1 MIVPQEIYHPLYEDK
16 EKFIILITGGR
27 GSGKS
32 FNASTFIERLTFEMT
47 PVEKIVHQILYTRY
61 TMVSAGM
68 SIIPEMMEKIDLDG
82 TTKYFKTTKTDIVN
96 KMTKSR
102 IMFRGIKTSSGNQ
115 TAKLK
120 SIQGITTFVCDE
132 AEEWTSE
139 DEFDKIM
146 LSIRKKGIQN
156 RIIIIMN
163 PCDSNHFIYKKYIE
177 KTHKLVEIDGV
188 QVQISTHPNVLHI
201 HTTYFDNLENLSP
214 EFLKEV
220 EDIKVKTDSISRAVD
235 NIHKNIEGLKE
246 SIDTL
251 NECNNR
257 AADIMKELITIS
269 EESGHAMDE
278 VSNETERTN
287 ASAQEIRK
295 VTEIIAGISNQTN
308 LLALNASIEAA
319 RAGEQ
324 GRGFAVVANEV
335 KNLAEEI
342 KTLVSTVD
350 GSISEVERGTTQLNN
365 NIEESQSVFG
375 KNVEDADA
383 AYGVFE
389 QIIKAADAA
398 KEVQEEIGE
407 VTQSSEKRLSD
418 VKDCF
423 DDQEQQLQKV
433 LAHIERANDL
443 GTTKSSMFE
452 DMNNLVSQLAPIA
465 KDIQNKYQ

>member
-1 MIVPQEIYHPLYEDK
+1 M
-16 EKFIILITGGR
+16 FGR
-27 GSGKS
+27 
-32 FNASTFIERLTFEMT
+32 
-47 PVEKIVHQILYTRY
+47 
-61 TMVSAGM
+61 
-68 SIIPEMMEKIDLDG
+68 
-82 TTKYFKTTKTDIVN
+82 
-96 KMTKSR
+96 
-102 IMFRGIKTSSGNQ
+102 
-115 TAKLK
+115 KLK
-120 SIQGITTFVCDE
+120 TQKE
-132 AEEWTSE
+132 
-139 DEFDKIM
+139 
-146 LSIRKKGIQN
+146 
-156 RIIIIMN
+156 
-163 PCDSNHFIYKKYIE
+163 
-177 KTHKLVEIDGV
+177 
-188 QVQISTHPNVLHI
+188 NVI
-201 HTTYFDNLENLSP
+201 
-214 EFLKEV
+214 
-220 EDIKVKTDSISRAVD
+220 
-235 NIHKNIEGLKE
+235 
-246 SIDTL
+246 
-251 NECNNR
+251 
-257 AADIMKELITIS
+257 
-269 EESGHAMDE
+269 
-278 VSNETERTN
+278 
-287 ASAQEIRK
+287 SAQEETLDMHPVIHVADSIIEYQKQLAEREVESLDEMADIQKAFVLATKENERLKDQVQELSSVFADVGQIATSFDGVKNGIVDSVGEAQQK
-295 VTEIIAGISNQTN
+295 VDELKNSSKEVSRSFGEIKSAFAGVQMSVQQIKDCMQQIIAIANQTN
-308 LLALNASIEAA
+308 MLALNASIEAA

-324 GRGFAVVANEV
+324 GRGFAVVASEV

-398 KEVQEEIGE
+398 KEVQDEIGE

>member
-1 MIVPQEIYHPLYEDK
+1 MFGRKLKTQKENVILAQEETLDMHPIIHVADSIIEYQKQLAEREVESLDEMADIQKAFVLATK
-16 EKFIILITGGR
+16 E
-27 GSGKS
+27 
-32 FNASTFIERLTFEMT
+32 NERLKDQVQELSSVFAD
-47 PVEKIVHQILYTRY
+47 VGQI
-61 TMVSAGM
+61 A
-68 SIIPEMMEKIDLDG
+68 
-82 TTKYFKTTKTDIVN
+82 
-96 KMTKSR
+96 
-102 IMFRGIKTSSGNQ
+102 TS
-115 TAKLK
+115 
-120 SIQGITTFVCDE
+120 F
-132 AEEWTSE
+132 
-139 DEFDKIM
+139 
-146 LSIRKKGIQN
+146 
-156 RIIIIMN
+156 
-163 PCDSNHFIYKKYIE
+163 
-177 KTHKLVEIDGV
+177 DGV
-188 QVQISTHPNVLHI
+188 KNEIVDSVGEAQKKVDELKNS
-201 HTTYFDNLENLSP
+201 S
-214 EFLKEV
+214 KEV
-220 EDIKVKTDSISRAVD
+220 SRSFDEIK
-235 NIHKNIEGLKE
+235 
-246 SIDTL
+246 
-251 NECNNR
+251 
-257 AADIMKELITIS
+257 
-269 EESGHAMDE
+269 
-278 VSNETERTN
+278 
-287 ASAQEIRK
+287 SAFAGVQMSVQQIK
-295 VTEIIAGISNQTN
+295 DCMQQIIAIANQTN
-308 LLALNASIEAA
+308 MLALNASIEAA

>member
-1 MIVPQEIYHPLYEDK
+1 MFGRKLKTQKENVISAQEETLDMHPVIHVADSIIEYQKQLAEREVESLDEMADIQKAFVLATK
-16 EKFIILITGGR
+16 E
-27 GSGKS
+27 
-32 FNASTFIERLTFEMT
+32 NERLKDQVQELSSVFADVGQIATSFDGVKNE
-47 PVEKIVHQILYTRY
+47 IVDSVGEAQKKVDELKNSSKE
-61 TMVSAGM
+61 VSR
-68 SIIPEMMEKIDLDG
+68 SFDEI
-82 TTKYFKTTKTDIVN
+82 
-96 KMTKSR
+96 KSA
-102 IMFRGIKTSSGNQ
+102 F
-115 TAKLK
+115 A
-120 SIQGITTFVCDE
+120 
-132 AEEWTSE
+132 
-139 DEFDKIM
+139 
-146 LSIRKKGIQN
+146 
-156 RIIIIMN
+156 
-163 PCDSNHFIYKKYIE
+163 
-177 KTHKLVEIDGV
+177 GV
-188 QVQISTHPNVLHI
+188 QVSVQQIK
-201 HTTYFDNLENLSP
+201 D
-214 EFLKEV
+214 
-220 EDIKVKTDSISRAVD
+220 
-235 NIHKNIEGLKE
+235 
-246 SIDTL
+246 
-251 NECNNR
+251 C
-257 AADIMKELITIS
+257 M
-269 EESGHAMDE
+269 
-278 VSNETERTN
+278 
-287 ASAQEIRK
+287 QQ
-295 VTEIIAGISNQTN
+295 IIAIANQTN
-308 LLALNASIEAA
+308 MLALNASIEAA
-319 RAGEQ
+319 RAGQQ

-342 KTLVSTVD
+342 KTLVSTVE

>member
-1 MIVPQEIYHPLYEDK
+1 MFGRKLKTQKENVISAQEETLDMHPVIHVADSIIEYQKQLAEREVESLDEMADIQKAFVLATK
-16 EKFIILITGGR
+16 E
-27 GSGKS
+27 
-32 FNASTFIERLTFEMT
+32 NERLKDQVQELSSVFADVGQIATSFDGVKNE
-47 PVEKIVHQILYTRY
+47 IVDSVGEAQKKVDELKNSSKE
-61 TMVSAGM
+61 VSR
-68 SIIPEMMEKIDLDG
+68 SFDEI
-82 TTKYFKTTKTDIVN
+82 
-96 KMTKSR
+96 KSA
-102 IMFRGIKTSSGNQ
+102 F
-115 TAKLK
+115 A
-120 SIQGITTFVCDE
+120 
-132 AEEWTSE
+132 
-139 DEFDKIM
+139 
-146 LSIRKKGIQN
+146 
-156 RIIIIMN
+156 
-163 PCDSNHFIYKKYIE
+163 
-177 KTHKLVEIDGV
+177 GV
-188 QVQISTHPNVLHI
+188 QVSVQQIK
-201 HTTYFDNLENLSP
+201 D
-214 EFLKEV
+214 
-220 EDIKVKTDSISRAVD
+220 
-235 NIHKNIEGLKE
+235 
-246 SIDTL
+246 
-251 NECNNR
+251 C
-257 AADIMKELITIS
+257 M
-269 EESGHAMDE
+269 
-278 VSNETERTN
+278 
-287 ASAQEIRK
+287 QQ
-295 VTEIIAGISNQTN
+295 IIAIANQTN
-308 LLALNASIEAA
+308 MLALNASIEAA

-342 KTLVSTVD
+342 KTLVSTVE

-375 KNVEDADA
+375 KNVEDANA

>member
-1 MIVPQEIYHPLYEDK
+1 MFGRKLKTQKENVISAQEETLDMHPVIHVADSIIEYQKQLAEREVESLDEMADIQKAFVLATK
-16 EKFIILITGGR
+16 E
-27 GSGKS
+27 
-32 FNASTFIERLTFEMT
+32 NERLKDQVQELSSVFADVGQIATSFDGVKNE
-47 PVEKIVHQILYTRY
+47 IVDSVGEAQKKVDELKNSSKE
-61 TMVSAGM
+61 VSR
-68 SIIPEMMEKIDLDG
+68 SFDEI
-82 TTKYFKTTKTDIVN
+82 
-96 KMTKSR
+96 KSA
-102 IMFRGIKTSSGNQ
+102 F
-115 TAKLK
+115 A
-120 SIQGITTFVCDE
+120 
-132 AEEWTSE
+132 
-139 DEFDKIM
+139 
-146 LSIRKKGIQN
+146 
-156 RIIIIMN
+156 
-163 PCDSNHFIYKKYIE
+163 
-177 KTHKLVEIDGV
+177 GV
-188 QVQISTHPNVLHI
+188 QVSVQQIK
-201 HTTYFDNLENLSP
+201 D
-214 EFLKEV
+214 
-220 EDIKVKTDSISRAVD
+220 
-235 NIHKNIEGLKE
+235 
-246 SIDTL
+246 
-251 NECNNR
+251 C
-257 AADIMKELITIS
+257 M
-269 EESGHAMDE
+269 
-278 VSNETERTN
+278 
-287 ASAQEIRK
+287 QQ
-295 VTEIIAGISNQTN
+295 IIAIANQTN
-308 LLALNASIEAA
+308 MLALNASIEAA

-342 KTLVSTVD
+342 TTLVSTVE

>member
-1 MIVPQEIYHPLYEDK
+1 MFGRKLKTQKENVISVQEETLDMHPVIHVADSIIEYQKQLAEREVESLDEMADIQKAFVLATK
-16 EKFIILITGGR
+16 E
-27 GSGKS
+27 
-32 FNASTFIERLTFEMT
+32 NERLKDQVQELSSVFAD
-47 PVEKIVHQILYTRY
+47 VGQI
-61 TMVSAGM
+61 A
-68 SIIPEMMEKIDLDG
+68 
-82 TTKYFKTTKTDIVN
+82 
-96 KMTKSR
+96 
-102 IMFRGIKTSSGNQ
+102 TS
-115 TAKLK
+115 
-120 SIQGITTFVCDE
+120 F
-132 AEEWTSE
+132 
-139 DEFDKIM
+139 
-146 LSIRKKGIQN
+146 
-156 RIIIIMN
+156 
-163 PCDSNHFIYKKYIE
+163 
-177 KTHKLVEIDGV
+177 DGV
-188 QVQISTHPNVLHI
+188 KNGIVDSVGEAQQKVDELKNS
-201 HTTYFDNLENLSP
+201 S
-214 EFLKEV
+214 KEV
-220 EDIKVKTDSISRAVD
+220 SRSFGEIK
-235 NIHKNIEGLKE
+235 
-246 SIDTL
+246 
-251 NECNNR
+251 
-257 AADIMKELITIS
+257 
-269 EESGHAMDE
+269 
-278 VSNETERTN
+278 
-287 ASAQEIRK
+287 SAFAGVQMSVQQIK
-295 VTEIIAGISNQTN
+295 DCMQQIIAIANQTN
-308 LLALNASIEAA
+308 MLALNASIEAA

>member
-1 MIVPQEIYHPLYEDK
+1 M
-16 EKFIILITGGR
+16 FGR
-27 GSGKS
+27 
-32 FNASTFIERLTFEMT
+32 
-47 PVEKIVHQILYTRY
+47 
-61 TMVSAGM
+61 
-68 SIIPEMMEKIDLDG
+68 
-82 TTKYFKTTKTDIVN
+82 
-96 KMTKSR
+96 
-102 IMFRGIKTSSGNQ
+102 
-115 TAKLK
+115 KLK
-120 SIQGITTFVCDE
+120 TQKE
-132 AEEWTSE
+132 
-139 DEFDKIM
+139 
-146 LSIRKKGIQN
+146 
-156 RIIIIMN
+156 
-163 PCDSNHFIYKKYIE
+163 
-177 KTHKLVEIDGV
+177 
-188 QVQISTHPNVLHI
+188 NVI
-201 HTTYFDNLENLSP
+201 
-214 EFLKEV
+214 
-220 EDIKVKTDSISRAVD
+220 
-235 NIHKNIEGLKE
+235 
-246 SIDTL
+246 
-251 NECNNR
+251 
-257 AADIMKELITIS
+257 
-269 EESGHAMDE
+269 
-278 VSNETERTN
+278 
-287 ASAQEIRK
+287 SAQEETLDMHPIIHVADSIIEYQKQLAEREVESLDEMADIQKAFVLATKENERLKDQVQELSSVFADVGQIATSFDGVKNEIVDSVGEAQQK
-295 VTEIIAGISNQTN
+295 VDELKNSSKEVSRSFGEIKSAFAGVQMSVQQIKDCMQQIIAIANQTN
-308 LLALNASIEAA
+308 MLALNASIEAA

-342 KTLVSTVD
+342 KTLVSTVE

-389 QIIKAADAA
+389 QIIKAADGA

>member
-1 MIVPQEIYHPLYEDK
+1 M
-16 EKFIILITGGR
+16 FGR
-27 GSGKS
+27 
-32 FNASTFIERLTFEMT
+32 
-47 PVEKIVHQILYTRY
+47 
-61 TMVSAGM
+61 
-68 SIIPEMMEKIDLDG
+68 
-82 TTKYFKTTKTDIVN
+82 
-96 KMTKSR
+96 
-102 IMFRGIKTSSGNQ
+102 
-115 TAKLK
+115 KLK
-120 SIQGITTFVCDE
+120 TQKE
-132 AEEWTSE
+132 
-139 DEFDKIM
+139 
-146 LSIRKKGIQN
+146 
-156 RIIIIMN
+156 
-163 PCDSNHFIYKKYIE
+163 
-177 KTHKLVEIDGV
+177 
-188 QVQISTHPNVLHI
+188 NVI
-201 HTTYFDNLENLSP
+201 
-214 EFLKEV
+214 
-220 EDIKVKTDSISRAVD
+220 
-235 NIHKNIEGLKE
+235 
-246 SIDTL
+246 
-251 NECNNR
+251 
-257 AADIMKELITIS
+257 
-269 EESGHAMDE
+269 
-278 VSNETERTN
+278 
-287 ASAQEIRK
+287 SAQEETLDMHPVIHVADSIIEYQKQLAEREVESLDEMADIQNAFVLATKENERLKDQVQELSSVFADVGQIATSFDGVKNGIVDSVGEAQQK
-295 VTEIIAGISNQTN
+295 VDELKNSSKEVSRSFGEIKSAFAGVQMSVQQIKDCMQQIIAIANQTN
-308 LLALNASIEAA
+308 MLALNASIEAA

-324 GRGFAVVANEV
+324 GRGFAVVASEV

>member
-1 MIVPQEIYHPLYEDK
+1 MFGRKLKTQKENVISAQEETLDMHPVIHVADSIIEYQKQLAEREVESLDEMADIQKAFVLATK
-16 EKFIILITGGR
+16 E
-27 GSGKS
+27 
-32 FNASTFIERLTFEMT
+32 NERLKDQVQELSSVFADVGQIATSFDGVKNE
-47 PVEKIVHQILYTRY
+47 IVDSVGEAQKKVDELKNSSKE
-61 TMVSAGM
+61 VSR
-68 SIIPEMMEKIDLDG
+68 SFDEI
-82 TTKYFKTTKTDIVN
+82 
-96 KMTKSR
+96 KSA
-102 IMFRGIKTSSGNQ
+102 F
-115 TAKLK
+115 A
-120 SIQGITTFVCDE
+120 
-132 AEEWTSE
+132 
-139 DEFDKIM
+139 
-146 LSIRKKGIQN
+146 
-156 RIIIIMN
+156 
-163 PCDSNHFIYKKYIE
+163 
-177 KTHKLVEIDGV
+177 GV
-188 QVQISTHPNVLHI
+188 QVSVQQIK
-201 HTTYFDNLENLSP
+201 D
-214 EFLKEV
+214 
-220 EDIKVKTDSISRAVD
+220 
-235 NIHKNIEGLKE
+235 
-246 SIDTL
+246 
-251 NECNNR
+251 C
-257 AADIMKELITIS
+257 M
-269 EESGHAMDE
+269 
-278 VSNETERTN
+278 
-287 ASAQEIRK
+287 QQ
-295 VTEIIAGISNQTN
+295 IIAIANQTN
-308 LLALNASIEAA
+308 MLALNASIEAA

-342 KTLVSTVD
+342 KTLVSTVE

-423 DDQEQQLQKV
+423 DDQDQQLQKV

>member
-1 MIVPQEIYHPLYEDK
+1 MFGRKLKTQKETVISAQEETLDMHPVIHVADSIIEYQKQLAEREVESLDEMADIQKAFVLATK
-16 EKFIILITGGR
+16 E
-27 GSGKS
+27 
-32 FNASTFIERLTFEMT
+32 NERLKDQVQELSSVFADVGQIATSFDGVKNE
-47 PVEKIVHQILYTRY
+47 IVDSVGEAQKKVDELKNSSKE
-61 TMVSAGM
+61 VSR
-68 SIIPEMMEKIDLDG
+68 SFDEI
-82 TTKYFKTTKTDIVN
+82 
-96 KMTKSR
+96 KSA
-102 IMFRGIKTSSGNQ
+102 F
-115 TAKLK
+115 A
-120 SIQGITTFVCDE
+120 
-132 AEEWTSE
+132 
-139 DEFDKIM
+139 
-146 LSIRKKGIQN
+146 
-156 RIIIIMN
+156 
-163 PCDSNHFIYKKYIE
+163 
-177 KTHKLVEIDGV
+177 GV
-188 QVQISTHPNVLHI
+188 QVSVQQIK
-201 HTTYFDNLENLSP
+201 D
-214 EFLKEV
+214 
-220 EDIKVKTDSISRAVD
+220 
-235 NIHKNIEGLKE
+235 
-246 SIDTL
+246 
-251 NECNNR
+251 C
-257 AADIMKELITIS
+257 M
-269 EESGHAMDE
+269 
-278 VSNETERTN
+278 
-287 ASAQEIRK
+287 QQ
-295 VTEIIAGISNQTN
+295 IIAIANQTN
-308 LLALNASIEAA
+308 MLALNASIEAA

-342 KTLVSTVD
+342 KTLVSTVE

>member
-1 MIVPQEIYHPLYEDK
+1 MFGRKLKTQKENVISAQEETLDMNPVIHVADSIIEYQKQLAEREVESLDEMADIQKAFVLATK
-16 EKFIILITGGR
+16 E
-27 GSGKS
+27 
-32 FNASTFIERLTFEMT
+32 NERLKDQVQELSSVFADVGQIATSFDGVKNE
-47 PVEKIVHQILYTRY
+47 IVDSVGEAQKKVDELKNSSKE
-61 TMVSAGM
+61 VSR
-68 SIIPEMMEKIDLDG
+68 SFDEI
-82 TTKYFKTTKTDIVN
+82 
-96 KMTKSR
+96 KSA
-102 IMFRGIKTSSGNQ
+102 F
-115 TAKLK
+115 A
-120 SIQGITTFVCDE
+120 
-132 AEEWTSE
+132 
-139 DEFDKIM
+139 
-146 LSIRKKGIQN
+146 
-156 RIIIIMN
+156 
-163 PCDSNHFIYKKYIE
+163 
-177 KTHKLVEIDGV
+177 GV
-188 QVQISTHPNVLHI
+188 QVSVQQIK
-201 HTTYFDNLENLSP
+201 D
-214 EFLKEV
+214 
-220 EDIKVKTDSISRAVD
+220 
-235 NIHKNIEGLKE
+235 
-246 SIDTL
+246 
-251 NECNNR
+251 C
-257 AADIMKELITIS
+257 M
-269 EESGHAMDE
+269 
-278 VSNETERTN
+278 
-287 ASAQEIRK
+287 QQ
-295 VTEIIAGISNQTN
+295 IIAIANQTN
-308 LLALNASIEAA
+308 MLALNASIEAA

-342 KTLVSTVD
+342 KTLVSTVE

>member
-1 MIVPQEIYHPLYEDK
+1 MFGRKLKTQKESVILAQEETLDMHPIIHVADSIIEYQKQLAEREVESLDEMADIQKAFVLATK
-16 EKFIILITGGR
+16 E
-27 GSGKS
+27 
-32 FNASTFIERLTFEMT
+32 NERLKDQVQELSSVFAD
-47 PVEKIVHQILYTRY
+47 VGQI
-61 TMVSAGM
+61 A
-68 SIIPEMMEKIDLDG
+68 
-82 TTKYFKTTKTDIVN
+82 
-96 KMTKSR
+96 
-102 IMFRGIKTSSGNQ
+102 TS
-115 TAKLK
+115 
-120 SIQGITTFVCDE
+120 F
-132 AEEWTSE
+132 
-139 DEFDKIM
+139 
-146 LSIRKKGIQN
+146 
-156 RIIIIMN
+156 
-163 PCDSNHFIYKKYIE
+163 
-177 KTHKLVEIDGV
+177 DGV
-188 QVQISTHPNVLHI
+188 KNGIVDSVGEAQQKVDELKNS
-201 HTTYFDNLENLSP
+201 S
-214 EFLKEV
+214 KEV
-220 EDIKVKTDSISRAVD
+220 SRSFGEIK
-235 NIHKNIEGLKE
+235 
-246 SIDTL
+246 
-251 NECNNR
+251 
-257 AADIMKELITIS
+257 
-269 EESGHAMDE
+269 
-278 VSNETERTN
+278 
-287 ASAQEIRK
+287 SAFAGVQMSVQQIK
-295 VTEIIAGISNQTN
+295 DCMQQIIAIANQTN
-308 LLALNASIEAA
+308 MLALNASIEAA

>member
-1 MIVPQEIYHPLYEDK
+1 MFGRKLKTQKENVILAQEETLDMHPIIYVADSIIEYQKQLAEREVESLDEMADIQKAFVLATK
-16 EKFIILITGGR
+16 E
-27 GSGKS
+27 
-32 FNASTFIERLTFEMT
+32 NERLKDQVQELSSVFAD
-47 PVEKIVHQILYTRY
+47 VGQI
-61 TMVSAGM
+61 A
-68 SIIPEMMEKIDLDG
+68 
-82 TTKYFKTTKTDIVN
+82 
-96 KMTKSR
+96 
-102 IMFRGIKTSSGNQ
+102 TS
-115 TAKLK
+115 
-120 SIQGITTFVCDE
+120 F
-132 AEEWTSE
+132 
-139 DEFDKIM
+139 
-146 LSIRKKGIQN
+146 
-156 RIIIIMN
+156 
-163 PCDSNHFIYKKYIE
+163 
-177 KTHKLVEIDGV
+177 DGV
-188 QVQISTHPNVLHI
+188 KNGIVDSVGEAQQKVDELKNS
-201 HTTYFDNLENLSP
+201 S
-214 EFLKEV
+214 KEV
-220 EDIKVKTDSISRAVD
+220 SRSFGEIK
-235 NIHKNIEGLKE
+235 
-246 SIDTL
+246 
-251 NECNNR
+251 
-257 AADIMKELITIS
+257 
-269 EESGHAMDE
+269 
-278 VSNETERTN
+278 
-287 ASAQEIRK
+287 SAFAGVQMSVQQIK
-295 VTEIIAGISNQTN
+295 DCMQQIIAIANQTN
-308 LLALNASIEAA
+308 MLALNASIEAA

-324 GRGFAVVANEV
+324 GRGFAVVASEV

>member
-1 MIVPQEIYHPLYEDK
+1 MFGRKLKTQKENVISAQEETLDMHPVIHVADSIIEYQKQLAERDVESLDEMADIQKAFVLATK
-16 EKFIILITGGR
+16 E
-27 GSGKS
+27 
-32 FNASTFIERLTFEMT
+32 NERLKDQVQELSSVFADVGQIATSFDGVKNE
-47 PVEKIVHQILYTRY
+47 IVDSVGEAQKKVDELKNSSKE
-61 TMVSAGM
+61 VSR
-68 SIIPEMMEKIDLDG
+68 SFDEI
-82 TTKYFKTTKTDIVN
+82 
-96 KMTKSR
+96 KSA
-102 IMFRGIKTSSGNQ
+102 F
-115 TAKLK
+115 A
-120 SIQGITTFVCDE
+120 
-132 AEEWTSE
+132 
-139 DEFDKIM
+139 
-146 LSIRKKGIQN
+146 
-156 RIIIIMN
+156 
-163 PCDSNHFIYKKYIE
+163 
-177 KTHKLVEIDGV
+177 GV
-188 QVQISTHPNVLHI
+188 QVSVQQIK
-201 HTTYFDNLENLSP
+201 D
-214 EFLKEV
+214 
-220 EDIKVKTDSISRAVD
+220 
-235 NIHKNIEGLKE
+235 
-246 SIDTL
+246 
-251 NECNNR
+251 C
-257 AADIMKELITIS
+257 M
-269 EESGHAMDE
+269 
-278 VSNETERTN
+278 
-287 ASAQEIRK
+287 QQ
-295 VTEIIAGISNQTN
+295 IIAIANQTN
-308 LLALNASIEAA
+308 MLALNASIEAA

-342 KTLVSTVD
+342 KTLVSTVE

>member
-1 MIVPQEIYHPLYEDK
+1 MFGRKLKTQKENVISAQEKTLDMHPVIHVADSIIEYQKQLAEREVESLDEMADIQKAFVLATK
-16 EKFIILITGGR
+16 E
-27 GSGKS
+27 
-32 FNASTFIERLTFEMT
+32 NERLKDQVQELSSVFADVGQIATSFDGVKNE
-47 PVEKIVHQILYTRY
+47 IVDSVGEAQQ
-61 TMVSAGM
+61 
-68 SIIPEMMEKIDLDG
+68 KIDELKNSSTEVSRSFDE
-82 TTKYFKTTKTDIVN
+82 I
-96 KMTKSR
+96 KSA
-102 IMFRGIKTSSGNQ
+102 F
-115 TAKLK
+115 A
-120 SIQGITTFVCDE
+120 
-132 AEEWTSE
+132 
-139 DEFDKIM
+139 
-146 LSIRKKGIQN
+146 
-156 RIIIIMN
+156 
-163 PCDSNHFIYKKYIE
+163 
-177 KTHKLVEIDGV
+177 GV
-188 QVQISTHPNVLHI
+188 QVSVQQIK
-201 HTTYFDNLENLSP
+201 D
-214 EFLKEV
+214 
-220 EDIKVKTDSISRAVD
+220 
-235 NIHKNIEGLKE
+235 
-246 SIDTL
+246 
-251 NECNNR
+251 C
-257 AADIMKELITIS
+257 M
-269 EESGHAMDE
+269 
-278 VSNETERTN
+278 
-287 ASAQEIRK
+287 QQ
-295 VTEIIAGISNQTN
+295 IIAIANQTN
-308 LLALNASIEAA
+308 MLALNASIEAA

-342 KTLVSTVD
+342 KTLVSTVE

-389 QIIKAADAA
+389 QIIKAADGA

>member
-1 MIVPQEIYHPLYEDK
+1 MFGRKLKTQKENVISAQEETLDMHPVIHVADSIIEYQKQLAEREVESLDEMADIQKAFVLATK
-16 EKFIILITGGR
+16 E
-27 GSGKS
+27 
-32 FNASTFIERLTFEMT
+32 NERLKDQVQELSSVFADVGQIATSFDGVKNE
-47 PVEKIVHQILYTRY
+47 IVDSVGEAQKKVDELKNSSKE
-61 TMVSAGM
+61 VSR
-68 SIIPEMMEKIDLDG
+68 SFDEI
-82 TTKYFKTTKTDIVN
+82 
-96 KMTKSR
+96 KSA
-102 IMFRGIKTSSGNQ
+102 F
-115 TAKLK
+115 A
-120 SIQGITTFVCDE
+120 
-132 AEEWTSE
+132 
-139 DEFDKIM
+139 
-146 LSIRKKGIQN
+146 
-156 RIIIIMN
+156 
-163 PCDSNHFIYKKYIE
+163 
-177 KTHKLVEIDGV
+177 GV
-188 QVQISTHPNVLHI
+188 QVSVQQIK
-201 HTTYFDNLENLSP
+201 D
-214 EFLKEV
+214 
-220 EDIKVKTDSISRAVD
+220 
-235 NIHKNIEGLKE
+235 
-246 SIDTL
+246 
-251 NECNNR
+251 C
-257 AADIMKELITIS
+257 M
-269 EESGHAMDE
+269 
-278 VSNETERTN
+278 
-287 ASAQEIRK
+287 QQ
-295 VTEIIAGISNQTN
+295 IIAIANQTN
-308 LLALNASIEAA
+308 MLALNASIEAA

-342 KTLVSTVD
+342 KTLVSTVE
-350 GSISEVERGTTQLNN
+350 GSISEGERGTTQLNN

>member
-1 MIVPQEIYHPLYEDK
+1 MFGRKLKTQKENVISAQEETLDMHPVIHVADSIIEYQKQLAEREVESLDEMANIQKAFVLATK
-16 EKFIILITGGR
+16 E
-27 GSGKS
+27 
-32 FNASTFIERLTFEMT
+32 NERLKDQVQELSSVFADVGQIATSFDGVKNE
-47 PVEKIVHQILYTRY
+47 IVDSVGEAQKKVDELKNSSKE
-61 TMVSAGM
+61 VSR
-68 SIIPEMMEKIDLDG
+68 SFDEI
-82 TTKYFKTTKTDIVN
+82 
-96 KMTKSR
+96 KSA
-102 IMFRGIKTSSGNQ
+102 F
-115 TAKLK
+115 A
-120 SIQGITTFVCDE
+120 
-132 AEEWTSE
+132 
-139 DEFDKIM
+139 
-146 LSIRKKGIQN
+146 
-156 RIIIIMN
+156 
-163 PCDSNHFIYKKYIE
+163 
-177 KTHKLVEIDGV
+177 GV
-188 QVQISTHPNVLHI
+188 QVSVQQIK
-201 HTTYFDNLENLSP
+201 D
-214 EFLKEV
+214 
-220 EDIKVKTDSISRAVD
+220 
-235 NIHKNIEGLKE
+235 
-246 SIDTL
+246 
-251 NECNNR
+251 C
-257 AADIMKELITIS
+257 M
-269 EESGHAMDE
+269 
-278 VSNETERTN
+278 
-287 ASAQEIRK
+287 QQ
-295 VTEIIAGISNQTN
+295 IIAIANQTN
-308 LLALNASIEAA
+308 MLALNASIEAA

-342 KTLVSTVD
+342 KTLVSTVE

-389 QIIKAADAA
+389 QIIKAADGA

>member
-1 MIVPQEIYHPLYEDK
+1 MFGRKLKTQKENVISAQEETLDMHPIIHVADSIIEYQKQLAEREVESLDEMADIQKAFVLATK
-16 EKFIILITGGR
+16 E
-27 GSGKS
+27 
-32 FNASTFIERLTFEMT
+32 NERLKDQVQELSSVFADVGQIATSFDG
-47 PVEKIVHQILYTRY
+47 VKNGIVDSVGEAQKKVDELKNSSKE
-61 TMVSAGM
+61 VSR
-68 SIIPEMMEKIDLDG
+68 SFDEI
-82 TTKYFKTTKTDIVN
+82 
-96 KMTKSR
+96 KSA
-102 IMFRGIKTSSGNQ
+102 F
-115 TAKLK
+115 A
-120 SIQGITTFVCDE
+120 
-132 AEEWTSE
+132 
-139 DEFDKIM
+139 
-146 LSIRKKGIQN
+146 
-156 RIIIIMN
+156 
-163 PCDSNHFIYKKYIE
+163 
-177 KTHKLVEIDGV
+177 GV
-188 QVQISTHPNVLHI
+188 QVSVQQIK
-201 HTTYFDNLENLSP
+201 D
-214 EFLKEV
+214 
-220 EDIKVKTDSISRAVD
+220 
-235 NIHKNIEGLKE
+235 
-246 SIDTL
+246 
-251 NECNNR
+251 C
-257 AADIMKELITIS
+257 M
-269 EESGHAMDE
+269 
-278 VSNETERTN
+278 
-287 ASAQEIRK
+287 QQ
-295 VTEIIAGISNQTN
+295 IIAIANQTN
-308 LLALNASIEAA
+308 ILALNASIEAA

>member
-1 MIVPQEIYHPLYEDK
+1 MFGRKLKTQKENVISAQEETLDMHPVIHVADSIIEYQKQLAERELESLDEMADIQKAFVLATK
-16 EKFIILITGGR
+16 E
-27 GSGKS
+27 
-32 FNASTFIERLTFEMT
+32 NERLKDQVQELSSVFADVGQIATSFDGVKNE
-47 PVEKIVHQILYTRY
+47 IVDSVGEAQKKVDELKNSSKE
-61 TMVSAGM
+61 VSR
-68 SIIPEMMEKIDLDG
+68 SFDEI
-82 TTKYFKTTKTDIVN
+82 
-96 KMTKSR
+96 KSA
-102 IMFRGIKTSSGNQ
+102 F
-115 TAKLK
+115 A
-120 SIQGITTFVCDE
+120 
-132 AEEWTSE
+132 
-139 DEFDKIM
+139 
-146 LSIRKKGIQN
+146 
-156 RIIIIMN
+156 
-163 PCDSNHFIYKKYIE
+163 
-177 KTHKLVEIDGV
+177 GV
-188 QVQISTHPNVLHI
+188 QVSVQQIK
-201 HTTYFDNLENLSP
+201 D
-214 EFLKEV
+214 
-220 EDIKVKTDSISRAVD
+220 
-235 NIHKNIEGLKE
+235 
-246 SIDTL
+246 
-251 NECNNR
+251 C
-257 AADIMKELITIS
+257 M
-269 EESGHAMDE
+269 
-278 VSNETERTN
+278 
-287 ASAQEIRK
+287 QQ
-295 VTEIIAGISNQTN
+295 IIAIANQTN
-308 LLALNASIEAA
+308 MLALNASIEAA

-342 KTLVSTVD
+342 KTLVSTVE

>member
-1 MIVPQEIYHPLYEDK
+1 MFGRKLKTQKENVISAQEETLDMHPVIHVADSIIEYQKQLAEREVESLDEMADIQKAFVLATK
-16 EKFIILITGGR
+16 E
-27 GSGKS
+27 
-32 FNASTFIERLTFEMT
+32 NERLKDQVQELSSVFADVGQIATSFDG
-47 PVEKIVHQILYTRY
+47 VKNGIVDSVGEAQKKVDELKNSSKE
-61 TMVSAGM
+61 VSR
-68 SIIPEMMEKIDLDG
+68 SFDEI
-82 TTKYFKTTKTDIVN
+82 
-96 KMTKSR
+96 KSA
-102 IMFRGIKTSSGNQ
+102 F
-115 TAKLK
+115 A
-120 SIQGITTFVCDE
+120 
-132 AEEWTSE
+132 
-139 DEFDKIM
+139 
-146 LSIRKKGIQN
+146 
-156 RIIIIMN
+156 
-163 PCDSNHFIYKKYIE
+163 
-177 KTHKLVEIDGV
+177 GV
-188 QVQISTHPNVLHI
+188 QVSVQQIK
-201 HTTYFDNLENLSP
+201 D
-214 EFLKEV
+214 
-220 EDIKVKTDSISRAVD
+220 
-235 NIHKNIEGLKE
+235 
-246 SIDTL
+246 
-251 NECNNR
+251 C
-257 AADIMKELITIS
+257 M
-269 EESGHAMDE
+269 
-278 VSNETERTN
+278 
-287 ASAQEIRK
+287 QQ
-295 VTEIIAGISNQTN
+295 IIAIANQTN
-308 LLALNASIEAA
+308 MLALNASIEAA

-342 KTLVSTVD
+342 KTLVSTVE

-389 QIIKAADAA
+389 QIIKAADGA

>member
-1 MIVPQEIYHPLYEDK
+1 MFGRKSKTQKENVISAQEETLDMHPVIHVADSIIEYQKQLAEREVESLDEMADIQKAFVLATK
-16 EKFIILITGGR
+16 E
-27 GSGKS
+27 
-32 FNASTFIERLTFEMT
+32 NERLKDQVQELSSVFADVGQIATSFDGVKNE
-47 PVEKIVHQILYTRY
+47 IVDSVGEAQKKVDELKNSSKE
-61 TMVSAGM
+61 VSR
-68 SIIPEMMEKIDLDG
+68 SFDEI
-82 TTKYFKTTKTDIVN
+82 
-96 KMTKSR
+96 KSA
-102 IMFRGIKTSSGNQ
+102 F
-115 TAKLK
+115 A
-120 SIQGITTFVCDE
+120 
-132 AEEWTSE
+132 
-139 DEFDKIM
+139 
-146 LSIRKKGIQN
+146 
-156 RIIIIMN
+156 
-163 PCDSNHFIYKKYIE
+163 
-177 KTHKLVEIDGV
+177 GV
-188 QVQISTHPNVLHI
+188 QVSVQQIK
-201 HTTYFDNLENLSP
+201 D
-214 EFLKEV
+214 
-220 EDIKVKTDSISRAVD
+220 
-235 NIHKNIEGLKE
+235 
-246 SIDTL
+246 
-251 NECNNR
+251 C
-257 AADIMKELITIS
+257 M
-269 EESGHAMDE
+269 
-278 VSNETERTN
+278 
-287 ASAQEIRK
+287 QQ
-295 VTEIIAGISNQTN
+295 IIAIANQTN
-308 LLALNASIEAA
+308 ILALNASIEAA

>member
-1 MIVPQEIYHPLYEDK
+1 MFGRKLKTQKENVISAQEETLDMHPVIHVADSIIEYQKQLAERELEPLDEMADIQKAFVLATK
-16 EKFIILITGGR
+16 E
-27 GSGKS
+27 
-32 FNASTFIERLTFEMT
+32 NERLKDQVQELSSVFADVGQIATSFDGVKNE
-47 PVEKIVHQILYTRY
+47 IVDSVGEAQKKVDELKNSSKE
-61 TMVSAGM
+61 VSR
-68 SIIPEMMEKIDLDG
+68 SFDEI
-82 TTKYFKTTKTDIVN
+82 
-96 KMTKSR
+96 KSA
-102 IMFRGIKTSSGNQ
+102 F
-115 TAKLK
+115 A
-120 SIQGITTFVCDE
+120 
-132 AEEWTSE
+132 
-139 DEFDKIM
+139 
-146 LSIRKKGIQN
+146 
-156 RIIIIMN
+156 
-163 PCDSNHFIYKKYIE
+163 
-177 KTHKLVEIDGV
+177 GV
-188 QVQISTHPNVLHI
+188 QVSVQQIK
-201 HTTYFDNLENLSP
+201 D
-214 EFLKEV
+214 
-220 EDIKVKTDSISRAVD
+220 
-235 NIHKNIEGLKE
+235 
-246 SIDTL
+246 
-251 NECNNR
+251 C
-257 AADIMKELITIS
+257 M
-269 EESGHAMDE
+269 
-278 VSNETERTN
+278 
-287 ASAQEIRK
+287 QQ
-295 VTEIIAGISNQTN
+295 IIAIANQTN
-308 LLALNASIEAA
+308 MLALNASIEAA

-342 KTLVSTVD
+342 KTLVSTVE

-389 QIIKAADAA
+389 QIIKAADGA

>member
-1 MIVPQEIYHPLYEDK
+1 M
-16 EKFIILITGGR
+16 FGR
-27 GSGKS
+27 
-32 FNASTFIERLTFEMT
+32 
-47 PVEKIVHQILYTRY
+47 
-61 TMVSAGM
+61 
-68 SIIPEMMEKIDLDG
+68 
-82 TTKYFKTTKTDIVN
+82 
-96 KMTKSR
+96 
-102 IMFRGIKTSSGNQ
+102 
-115 TAKLK
+115 KLK
-120 SIQGITTFVCDE
+120 TQKE
-132 AEEWTSE
+132 
-139 DEFDKIM
+139 
-146 LSIRKKGIQN
+146 
-156 RIIIIMN
+156 
-163 PCDSNHFIYKKYIE
+163 
-177 KTHKLVEIDGV
+177 
-188 QVQISTHPNVLHI
+188 NVI
-201 HTTYFDNLENLSP
+201 
-214 EFLKEV
+214 
-220 EDIKVKTDSISRAVD
+220 
-235 NIHKNIEGLKE
+235 
-246 SIDTL
+246 
-251 NECNNR
+251 
-257 AADIMKELITIS
+257 
-269 EESGHAMDE
+269 
-278 VSNETERTN
+278 
-287 ASAQEIRK
+287 SAQEETLDMHPIIHVADSIIEYQKQLADREVESLDEMADIQKAFVLATKENERLKDQVQELSSVFADVGQIATSFDGVKNGIVDSVGEAQQK
-295 VTEIIAGISNQTN
+295 VDELKNSSKEVSRSFGEIKSAFAGVQMSVQQIKDCMQQIIAIANQTN
-308 LLALNASIEAA
+308 MLALNASIEAA

-350 GSISEVERGTTQLNN
+350 GSISEVEMGTTQLNN

>member
-1 MIVPQEIYHPLYEDK
+1 MFGRKLKTQKENVISAQEETLDMHPVIHVADSIIEYQKQLAEREVESLDEMADIQKAFVLATK
-16 EKFIILITGGR
+16 E
-27 GSGKS
+27 
-32 FNASTFIERLTFEMT
+32 NERLKDQVQELSSVFADVGQIATSFDGVKNE
-47 PVEKIVHQILYTRY
+47 IVDS
-61 TMVSAGM
+61 VG
-68 SIIPEMMEKIDLDG
+68 
-82 TTKYFKTTKTDIVN
+82 
-96 KMTKSR
+96 
-102 IMFRGIKTSSGNQ
+102 
-115 TAKLK
+115 
-120 SIQGITTFVCDE
+120 E
-132 AEEWTSE
+132 AQKKE
-139 DEFDKIM
+139 DELKNSSKEVSRSFD
-146 LSIRKKGIQN
+146 
-156 RIIIIMN
+156 
-163 PCDSNHFIYKKYIE
+163 
-177 KTHKLVEIDGV
+177 EIKSAFAGV
-188 QVQISTHPNVLHI
+188 QVSVQQIK
-201 HTTYFDNLENLSP
+201 D
-214 EFLKEV
+214 
-220 EDIKVKTDSISRAVD
+220 
-235 NIHKNIEGLKE
+235 
-246 SIDTL
+246 
-251 NECNNR
+251 C
-257 AADIMKELITIS
+257 M
-269 EESGHAMDE
+269 
-278 VSNETERTN
+278 
-287 ASAQEIRK
+287 QQ
-295 VTEIIAGISNQTN
+295 IIAIANQTN
-308 LLALNASIEAA
+308 MLALNASIEAA

-342 KTLVSTVD
+342 KTLVSTVE

-389 QIIKAADAA
+389 QIIKAADGA

>member
-1 MIVPQEIYHPLYEDK
+1 MFGRKLKTQKENVISAQEETLDMHPVIHVADSIIEYQKQLAEREVESLDEMADIQKAFVLATK
-16 EKFIILITGGR
+16 E
-27 GSGKS
+27 
-32 FNASTFIERLTFEMT
+32 NERLKDQVQELSSVFADVGQIATSFDGVKNE
-47 PVEKIVHQILYTRY
+47 IVDSVGEAQQ
-61 TMVSAGM
+61 
-68 SIIPEMMEKIDLDG
+68 KIDELKNSSKEVSRSFDE
-82 TTKYFKTTKTDIVN
+82 I
-96 KMTKSR
+96 KSA
-102 IMFRGIKTSSGNQ
+102 F
-115 TAKLK
+115 A
-120 SIQGITTFVCDE
+120 
-132 AEEWTSE
+132 
-139 DEFDKIM
+139 
-146 LSIRKKGIQN
+146 
-156 RIIIIMN
+156 
-163 PCDSNHFIYKKYIE
+163 
-177 KTHKLVEIDGV
+177 GV
-188 QVQISTHPNVLHI
+188 QVSVQQIK
-201 HTTYFDNLENLSP
+201 D
-214 EFLKEV
+214 
-220 EDIKVKTDSISRAVD
+220 
-235 NIHKNIEGLKE
+235 
-246 SIDTL
+246 
-251 NECNNR
+251 C
-257 AADIMKELITIS
+257 M
-269 EESGHAMDE
+269 
-278 VSNETERTN
+278 
-287 ASAQEIRK
+287 QQ
-295 VTEIIAGISNQTN
+295 IIAIANQTN
-308 LLALNASIEAA
+308 MLALNASIEAA

-342 KTLVSTVD
+342 KTLVSTVE

>member
-1 MIVPQEIYHPLYEDK
+1 MFGRKLKTQKENVISAQEETLDMHPVIHVADSIIKYQKQLAEREVESLDEMADIQKAFVLATK
-16 EKFIILITGGR
+16 E
-27 GSGKS
+27 
-32 FNASTFIERLTFEMT
+32 NERLKDQVQELSSVFADVGQIATSFDGVKNE
-47 PVEKIVHQILYTRY
+47 IVDSVGEAQKKVDELKNSSKE
-61 TMVSAGM
+61 VSR
-68 SIIPEMMEKIDLDG
+68 SFDEI
-82 TTKYFKTTKTDIVN
+82 
-96 KMTKSR
+96 KSA
-102 IMFRGIKTSSGNQ
+102 F
-115 TAKLK
+115 A
-120 SIQGITTFVCDE
+120 
-132 AEEWTSE
+132 
-139 DEFDKIM
+139 
-146 LSIRKKGIQN
+146 
-156 RIIIIMN
+156 
-163 PCDSNHFIYKKYIE
+163 
-177 KTHKLVEIDGV
+177 GV
-188 QVQISTHPNVLHI
+188 QVSVQQIK
-201 HTTYFDNLENLSP
+201 D
-214 EFLKEV
+214 
-220 EDIKVKTDSISRAVD
+220 
-235 NIHKNIEGLKE
+235 
-246 SIDTL
+246 
-251 NECNNR
+251 C
-257 AADIMKELITIS
+257 M
-269 EESGHAMDE
+269 
-278 VSNETERTN
+278 
-287 ASAQEIRK
+287 QQ
-295 VTEIIAGISNQTN
+295 IIAIANQTN
-308 LLALNASIEAA
+308 MLALNASIEAA

-342 KTLVSTVD
+342 KTLVSTVE

>member
-1 MIVPQEIYHPLYEDK
+1 MFGRKLKTQKENVISAQEETLDMHPVIHVADSIIEYQKQLAEREVESLDEMADIQKAFVLATK
-16 EKFIILITGGR
+16 E
-27 GSGKS
+27 
-32 FNASTFIERLTFEMT
+32 NERLKDQVQELSSVFADVGQIATSFDGVKNE
-47 PVEKIVHQILYTRY
+47 IVDSVGQAQKKVDELKNSSKE
-61 TMVSAGM
+61 VSR
-68 SIIPEMMEKIDLDG
+68 SFDEI
-82 TTKYFKTTKTDIVN
+82 
-96 KMTKSR
+96 KSA
-102 IMFRGIKTSSGNQ
+102 F
-115 TAKLK
+115 A
-120 SIQGITTFVCDE
+120 
-132 AEEWTSE
+132 
-139 DEFDKIM
+139 
-146 LSIRKKGIQN
+146 
-156 RIIIIMN
+156 
-163 PCDSNHFIYKKYIE
+163 
-177 KTHKLVEIDGV
+177 GV
-188 QVQISTHPNVLHI
+188 QVSVQQIK
-201 HTTYFDNLENLSP
+201 D
-214 EFLKEV
+214 
-220 EDIKVKTDSISRAVD
+220 
-235 NIHKNIEGLKE
+235 
-246 SIDTL
+246 
-251 NECNNR
+251 C
-257 AADIMKELITIS
+257 M
-269 EESGHAMDE
+269 
-278 VSNETERTN
+278 
-287 ASAQEIRK
+287 QQ
-295 VTEIIAGISNQTN
+295 IIAIANQTN
-308 LLALNASIEAA
+308 MLALNASIEAA

-342 KTLVSTVD
+342 KTLVSTVE

>member
-1 MIVPQEIYHPLYEDK
+1 MFGRKLKTQKENVISAQEETLDMHPVIHVADSIIEYQKQLAEREVESLDEMADIQKAFVLATK
-16 EKFIILITGGR
+16 E
-27 GSGKS
+27 
-32 FNASTFIERLTFEMT
+32 NERLKDQVQELSSVFADVGQIATSFDGVKNE
-47 PVEKIVHQILYTRY
+47 IVDSVGEAQKKVDELKNSSKE
-61 TMVSAGM
+61 VSRSFGE
-68 SIIPEMMEKIDLDG
+68 I
-82 TTKYFKTTKTDIVN
+82 
-96 KMTKSR
+96 KSA
-102 IMFRGIKTSSGNQ
+102 F
-115 TAKLK
+115 A
-120 SIQGITTFVCDE
+120 
-132 AEEWTSE
+132 
-139 DEFDKIM
+139 
-146 LSIRKKGIQN
+146 
-156 RIIIIMN
+156 
-163 PCDSNHFIYKKYIE
+163 
-177 KTHKLVEIDGV
+177 GV
-188 QVQISTHPNVLHI
+188 QVSVQQIK
-201 HTTYFDNLENLSP
+201 D
-214 EFLKEV
+214 
-220 EDIKVKTDSISRAVD
+220 
-235 NIHKNIEGLKE
+235 
-246 SIDTL
+246 
-251 NECNNR
+251 C
-257 AADIMKELITIS
+257 M
-269 EESGHAMDE
+269 
-278 VSNETERTN
+278 
-287 ASAQEIRK
+287 QQ
-295 VTEIIAGISNQTN
+295 IIAIANQTN
-308 LLALNASIEAA
+308 MLALNASIEAA

-342 KTLVSTVD
+342 KTLVSTVE

-433 LAHIERANDL
+433 LTHIERANDL

>member
-1 MIVPQEIYHPLYEDK
+1 M
-16 EKFIILITGGR
+16 FGR
-27 GSGKS
+27 
-32 FNASTFIERLTFEMT
+32 
-47 PVEKIVHQILYTRY
+47 
-61 TMVSAGM
+61 
-68 SIIPEMMEKIDLDG
+68 
-82 TTKYFKTTKTDIVN
+82 
-96 KMTKSR
+96 
-102 IMFRGIKTSSGNQ
+102 
-115 TAKLK
+115 KLK
-120 SIQGITTFVCDE
+120 TQKE
-132 AEEWTSE
+132 
-139 DEFDKIM
+139 
-146 LSIRKKGIQN
+146 
-156 RIIIIMN
+156 
-163 PCDSNHFIYKKYIE
+163 
-177 KTHKLVEIDGV
+177 
-188 QVQISTHPNVLHI
+188 NVI
-201 HTTYFDNLENLSP
+201 
-214 EFLKEV
+214 
-220 EDIKVKTDSISRAVD
+220 
-235 NIHKNIEGLKE
+235 
-246 SIDTL
+246 
-251 NECNNR
+251 
-257 AADIMKELITIS
+257 
-269 EESGHAMDE
+269 
-278 VSNETERTN
+278 
-287 ASAQEIRK
+287 SAQEETLDMHPIIHVADSIIEYQKQLAEREVESLDEMADIQKAFVLATKENERLKDQVQELSSVFADVGQIATSFDGVKNGIVDSVGEAQQK
-295 VTEIIAGISNQTN
+295 VDELKNSSKEVSRSFGEIKSAFAGVQMSVQQIKDCMQQIIAIANQTN
-308 LLALNASIEAA
+308 MLALNASIEAA

-324 GRGFAVVANEV
+324 GRGFAVVASEV

>member
-1 MIVPQEIYHPLYEDK
+1 MFGRKLKTQKENVISAQEETLDMHPVIHVADSIIEYQKQLAEREVESLDEMADIQKAFVLATK
-16 EKFIILITGGR
+16 E
-27 GSGKS
+27 
-32 FNASTFIERLTFEMT
+32 NERLKDQVQELSSVFADVGQIATSFDGVKNE
-47 PVEKIVHQILYTRY
+47 IVDSVGEAQKKVDELKNSSKE
-61 TMVSAGM
+61 VSR
-68 SIIPEMMEKIDLDG
+68 SFDEI
-82 TTKYFKTTKTDIVN
+82 
-96 KMTKSR
+96 KSA
-102 IMFRGIKTSSGNQ
+102 F
-115 TAKLK
+115 A
-120 SIQGITTFVCDE
+120 
-132 AEEWTSE
+132 
-139 DEFDKIM
+139 
-146 LSIRKKGIQN
+146 
-156 RIIIIMN
+156 
-163 PCDSNHFIYKKYIE
+163 
-177 KTHKLVEIDGV
+177 GV
-188 QVQISTHPNVLHI
+188 QVSVEQIK
-201 HTTYFDNLENLSP
+201 D
-214 EFLKEV
+214 
-220 EDIKVKTDSISRAVD
+220 
-235 NIHKNIEGLKE
+235 
-246 SIDTL
+246 
-251 NECNNR
+251 C
-257 AADIMKELITIS
+257 M
-269 EESGHAMDE
+269 
-278 VSNETERTN
+278 
-287 ASAQEIRK
+287 QQ
-295 VTEIIAGISNQTN
+295 IIAIANQTN
-308 LLALNASIEAA
+308 MLALNASIEAA

-342 KTLVSTVD
+342 KTLVSTVE

>member
-1 MIVPQEIYHPLYEDK
+1 MFGRKLKTQKENVISAQEETLDMHPVIHAADSIIEYQKQLAEREVESLDEMADIQKAFVLATK
-16 EKFIILITGGR
+16 E
-27 GSGKS
+27 
-32 FNASTFIERLTFEMT
+32 NERLKDQVQELSSVFADVGQIATSFDGVKNE
-47 PVEKIVHQILYTRY
+47 IVDSVGEAQKKVDELKNSSKE
-61 TMVSAGM
+61 VSR
-68 SIIPEMMEKIDLDG
+68 SFDEI
-82 TTKYFKTTKTDIVN
+82 
-96 KMTKSR
+96 KSA
-102 IMFRGIKTSSGNQ
+102 F
-115 TAKLK
+115 A
-120 SIQGITTFVCDE
+120 
-132 AEEWTSE
+132 
-139 DEFDKIM
+139 
-146 LSIRKKGIQN
+146 
-156 RIIIIMN
+156 
-163 PCDSNHFIYKKYIE
+163 
-177 KTHKLVEIDGV
+177 GV
-188 QVQISTHPNVLHI
+188 QVSVQQIK
-201 HTTYFDNLENLSP
+201 D
-214 EFLKEV
+214 
-220 EDIKVKTDSISRAVD
+220 
-235 NIHKNIEGLKE
+235 
-246 SIDTL
+246 
-251 NECNNR
+251 C
-257 AADIMKELITIS
+257 M
-269 EESGHAMDE
+269 
-278 VSNETERTN
+278 
-287 ASAQEIRK
+287 QQ
-295 VTEIIAGISNQTN
+295 IIAIANQTN
-308 LLALNASIEAA
+308 MLALNASIEAA

-342 KTLVSTVD
+342 KTLVSTVE

>member
-1 MIVPQEIYHPLYEDK
+1 M
-16 EKFIILITGGR
+16 FGR
-27 GSGKS
+27 
-32 FNASTFIERLTFEMT
+32 
-47 PVEKIVHQILYTRY
+47 
-61 TMVSAGM
+61 
-68 SIIPEMMEKIDLDG
+68 
-82 TTKYFKTTKTDIVN
+82 
-96 KMTKSR
+96 
-102 IMFRGIKTSSGNQ
+102 
-115 TAKLK
+115 KLK
-120 SIQGITTFVCDE
+120 TQKE
-132 AEEWTSE
+132 
-139 DEFDKIM
+139 
-146 LSIRKKGIQN
+146 
-156 RIIIIMN
+156 
-163 PCDSNHFIYKKYIE
+163 
-177 KTHKLVEIDGV
+177 
-188 QVQISTHPNVLHI
+188 NVI
-201 HTTYFDNLENLSP
+201 
-214 EFLKEV
+214 
-220 EDIKVKTDSISRAVD
+220 
-235 NIHKNIEGLKE
+235 
-246 SIDTL
+246 
-251 NECNNR
+251 
-257 AADIMKELITIS
+257 
-269 EESGHAMDE
+269 
-278 VSNETERTN
+278 
-287 ASAQEIRK
+287 SAQEETLDMHPIIHVADSIIEYQKQLAEREVESLDEMADIQKAFVLATKENERLKDQVQELSSVFADVGQIATSFDGVKNGIVDSVGEAQQK
-295 VTEIIAGISNQTN
+295 VDELKNSSKEVSRSFGEIKSAFAGVQMSVQQIKDCMQQIIAIANQTN
-308 LLALNASIEAA
+308 MLALNASIEAA

-342 KTLVSTVD
+342 KTLVSTVE

>member
-1 MIVPQEIYHPLYEDK
+1 MFGRKLKTQKENVISAQEETLDMHPVIHVADSIIEYQKQLAEREVESLDEMADIQKAFVLATK
-16 EKFIILITGGR
+16 E
-27 GSGKS
+27 
-32 FNASTFIERLTFEMT
+32 NERLKDQVQELSSVFADVGQIATSFDGVKNE
-47 PVEKIVHQILYTRY
+47 IVDSVGEAQKKVDELKNSSKE
-61 TMVSAGM
+61 VSR
-68 SIIPEMMEKIDLDG
+68 SFDEI
-82 TTKYFKTTKTDIVN
+82 
-96 KMTKSR
+96 KSA
-102 IMFRGIKTSSGNQ
+102 F
-115 TAKLK
+115 A
-120 SIQGITTFVCDE
+120 
-132 AEEWTSE
+132 
-139 DEFDKIM
+139 
-146 LSIRKKGIQN
+146 
-156 RIIIIMN
+156 
-163 PCDSNHFIYKKYIE
+163 
-177 KTHKLVEIDGV
+177 GV
-188 QVQISTHPNVLHI
+188 QVSVQQIK
-201 HTTYFDNLENLSP
+201 D
-214 EFLKEV
+214 
-220 EDIKVKTDSISRAVD
+220 
-235 NIHKNIEGLKE
+235 
-246 SIDTL
+246 
-251 NECNNR
+251 C
-257 AADIMKELITIS
+257 M
-269 EESGHAMDE
+269 
-278 VSNETERTN
+278 
-287 ASAQEIRK
+287 QQ
-295 VTEIIAGISNQTN
+295 IIAIANQTN
-308 LLALNASIEAA
+308 MLALNASIEAA

-342 KTLVSTVD
+342 KTLVSTVE

-375 KNVEDADA
+375 KNVEYADA

>member
-1 MIVPQEIYHPLYEDK
+1 MFGRKLKTQKENVISAQEETLDMHPVIHVADSIIEYQKQLAEREVESLDEMADIQKAFVLATK
-16 EKFIILITGGR
+16 E
-27 GSGKS
+27 
-32 FNASTFIERLTFEMT
+32 NERLKDQVQELSSVFADVGQIATSFDGVKNE
-47 PVEKIVHQILYTRY
+47 IVDSVGEAQKKVDELKNSSKE
-61 TMVSAGM
+61 VSR
-68 SIIPEMMEKIDLDG
+68 SFDEI
-82 TTKYFKTTKTDIVN
+82 
-96 KMTKSR
+96 KSA
-102 IMFRGIKTSSGNQ
+102 F
-115 TAKLK
+115 A
-120 SIQGITTFVCDE
+120 
-132 AEEWTSE
+132 
-139 DEFDKIM
+139 
-146 LSIRKKGIQN
+146 
-156 RIIIIMN
+156 
-163 PCDSNHFIYKKYIE
+163 
-177 KTHKLVEIDGV
+177 GV
-188 QVQISTHPNVLHI
+188 QVSVQQIK
-201 HTTYFDNLENLSP
+201 D
-214 EFLKEV
+214 
-220 EDIKVKTDSISRAVD
+220 
-235 NIHKNIEGLKE
+235 
-246 SIDTL
+246 
-251 NECNNR
+251 C
-257 AADIMKELITIS
+257 M
-269 EESGHAMDE
+269 
-278 VSNETERTN
+278 
-287 ASAQEIRK
+287 QQ
-295 VTEIIAGISNQTN
+295 IIAIANQTN
-308 LLALNASIEAA
+308 MLALNASIEAA

-342 KTLVSTVD
+342 KTLLSTVE

>member
-1 MIVPQEIYHPLYEDK
+1 MFGRKLKTQKENVISAQEETLDMHPVIHVADSIIEYQKQLAEREVESLDEMADIQKAFVLATK
-16 EKFIILITGGR
+16 E
-27 GSGKS
+27 
-32 FNASTFIERLTFEMT
+32 NERLKDQVQELSSVFADVGQIATSFDGVKNE
-47 PVEKIVHQILYTRY
+47 IVDSVGEAQKKVDELKNSSKE
-61 TMVSAGM
+61 VSR
-68 SIIPEMMEKIDLDG
+68 SFDEI
-82 TTKYFKTTKTDIVN
+82 
-96 KMTKSR
+96 KSA
-102 IMFRGIKTSSGNQ
+102 F
-115 TAKLK
+115 A
-120 SIQGITTFVCDE
+120 
-132 AEEWTSE
+132 
-139 DEFDKIM
+139 
-146 LSIRKKGIQN
+146 
-156 RIIIIMN
+156 
-163 PCDSNHFIYKKYIE
+163 
-177 KTHKLVEIDGV
+177 GV
-188 QVQISTHPNVLHI
+188 QVSVQQIK
-201 HTTYFDNLENLSP
+201 D
-214 EFLKEV
+214 
-220 EDIKVKTDSISRAVD
+220 
-235 NIHKNIEGLKE
+235 
-246 SIDTL
+246 
-251 NECNNR
+251 C
-257 AADIMKELITIS
+257 M
-269 EESGHAMDE
+269 
-278 VSNETERTN
+278 
-287 ASAQEIRK
+287 QQ
-295 VTEIIAGISNQTN
+295 IIAIANQTN
-308 LLALNASIEAA
+308 MLALNASIEAA

-342 KTLVSTVD
+342 KTLVSTVE

-407 VTQSSEKRLSD
+407 VTQSSEKRLSN

>member
-1 MIVPQEIYHPLYEDK
+1 MFGRKLKTQKENVISAQEETLDMHPVIHVADSIIEYQKQLAEREVESLDEMADIQKAFVLATK
-16 EKFIILITGGR
+16 E
-27 GSGKS
+27 
-32 FNASTFIERLTFEMT
+32 NERLKDQVQELSSVFADVGQIATSFDGVKNE
-47 PVEKIVHQILYTRY
+47 IVDSVGEAQKKVDELKNSSKE
-61 TMVSAGM
+61 VSR
-68 SIIPEMMEKIDLDG
+68 SFDEI
-82 TTKYFKTTKTDIVN
+82 
-96 KMTKSR
+96 KSA
-102 IMFRGIKTSSGNQ
+102 F
-115 TAKLK
+115 A
-120 SIQGITTFVCDE
+120 
-132 AEEWTSE
+132 
-139 DEFDKIM
+139 
-146 LSIRKKGIQN
+146 
-156 RIIIIMN
+156 
-163 PCDSNHFIYKKYIE
+163 
-177 KTHKLVEIDGV
+177 GV
-188 QVQISTHPNVLHI
+188 QVSVQQIK
-201 HTTYFDNLENLSP
+201 D
-214 EFLKEV
+214 
-220 EDIKVKTDSISRAVD
+220 
-235 NIHKNIEGLKE
+235 
-246 SIDTL
+246 
-251 NECNNR
+251 C
-257 AADIMKELITIS
+257 M
-269 EESGHAMDE
+269 
-278 VSNETERTN
+278 
-287 ASAQEIRK
+287 QQ
-295 VTEIIAGISNQTN
+295 IIAIANQTN
-308 LLALNASIEAA
+308 MLALNASIEAA

-342 KTLVSTVD
+342 KTLVSTVE

-452 DMNNLVSQLAPIA
+452 DMNNLVSQLAPIV